1 MKKVFIVLI
10 AVSAL
15 AACSKEPGGT
25 ADGRVEIKLAS
36 KTLTVSTK
44 TPFDGTIGTRNP
56 LLAFVPVTADAE
68 GDYTTPLD
76 GSHGYMN
83 FTDSGTS
90 AVGFVSKDGSTP
102 APKYYP
108 ADGSEVYLCGLFPHD
123 AWTEPTTTASATI
136 DGKSDLMSTLQIAT
150 TKVDVQQGGTP
161 ETLEFKHLLTRLNIE
176 MTADDAVALESW
188 GDVTGLTLVKVG
200 KDIPANSAAVTLS
213 VGEASFSGEAPTQCY
228 TLSDATITADAPVSL
243 SSDKQNPAK
252 AYVLCE
258 PVDAEN
264 NDTDYTLSVTT
275 TKNTTPY
282 EIPLELVFDAD
293 FTEDK
298 SDTAGQS
305 FTVTLTFKA
314 TQIMAKAIVTPW
326 EDAGTST
333 GVVQ

>member
-36 KTLTVSTK
+36 KALTVSTK
-44 TPFDGTIGTRNP
+44 TPFDGTIGTDNP
-56 LLAFVPVTADAE
+56 LLAFVPVTAGAE

-76 GSHGYMN
+76 GSHGYMK
-83 FTDSGTS
+83 FTDNGTS
-90 AVGFVSKDGSTP
+90 AVGFVTKDGSTP

-108 ADGSEVYLCGLFPHD
+108 ADGSKVYLCGLFPHD
-123 AWTEPTTTASATI
+123 AWSENPETTASATI
-136 DGKSDLMSTLQIAT
+136 DGKSDLMSAPQIAT

-228 TLSDATITADAPVSL
+228 TLSDAAITADAPVSL
-243 SSDKQNPAK
+243 SSDKQNPAE

-258 PVDAEN
+258 PVDAEA

-293 FTEDK
+293 FTGDK

-305 FTVTLTFKA
+305 FTVTLTF
-314 TQIMAKAIVTPW
+314 
-326 EDAGTST
+326 
-333 GVVQ
+333 

>member
-44 TPFDGTIGTRNP
+44 TPFDGTIGTNNS

-83 FTDSGTS
+83 FTDNGNS

-123 AWTEPTTTASATI
+123 VWLEPTTTAKATI
-136 DGKSDLMSTLQIAT
+136 DGKSDLMSAPQIAT

-161 ETLEFKHLLTRLNIE
+161 ETLEFRHLLTRLNIE

-200 KDIPANSAAVTLS
+200 KDNPANSAAVTLS
-213 VGEASFSGEAPTQCY
+213 DGDASFSGEAPTQCY
-228 TLSDATITADAPVSL
+228 TLSDAAITADAPVSL